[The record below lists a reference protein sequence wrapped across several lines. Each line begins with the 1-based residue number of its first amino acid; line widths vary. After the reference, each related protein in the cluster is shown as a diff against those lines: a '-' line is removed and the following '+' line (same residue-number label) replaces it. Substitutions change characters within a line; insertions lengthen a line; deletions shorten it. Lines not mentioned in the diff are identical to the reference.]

1 MQRCIPREAD
11 MIRLGMSLAALLK
24 GDEIIYLQGELGA
37 GKTTLVRGILKGLGY
52 AGRVTSPTFTL
63 MNMYSS
69 QPPVYHF
76 DFYRLAGGDLD
87 DLGLEDYLGKDGI
100 TIIEWPEIGLQDLP
114 QEALVINIDLVDGDY
129 DRERIVSIKA
139 SGSHYRKLLEELTDH
154 VHTGD

>member
-76 DFYRLAGGDLD
+76 DFYRLGCGDLS
-87 DLGLEDYLGKDGI
+87 DLGLEDYLEKDGLCL
-100 TIIEWPEIGLQDLP
+100 IEWPEVGQEYMPAEAMHIYIELVDEDYERERLVRV
-114 QEALVINIDLVDGDY
+114 EALGQKYGERLKELEQIVD
-129 DRERIVSIKA
+129 
-139 SGSHYRKLLEELTDH
+139 
-154 VHTGD
+154 TGG